1 MKTLTEKVNGRR
13 EWSVYGL
20 SELQKATILKDDAQK
35 AIILTNAL
43 SECGIKSFGHRSFK
57 VSPVMLLYVTKDGI
71 TLIKGSQGLIEEI
84 NDPTVLFDR
93 IRVVWD
99 NLATKSL

>member
-1 MKTLTEKVNGRR
+1 MNTLTEKVNGRR
-13 EWSVYGL
+13 EWSAYGL
-20 SELQKATILKDDAQK
+20 SELLKVNDDAMK
-35 AIILTNAL
+35 TIILTNAL
-43 SECGIKSFGHRSFK
+43 SECGIKSVGHRSFK
-57 VSPVMLLYVTKDGI
+57 ISPVMGLYVTKEGT

-93 IRVVWD
+93 IRVVWG